1 MLARGEGGRSLTGAW
16 GRVRPPMEAFPPPN
30 GGSSFVEFGRGAIF
44 TNRSWEAPVL
54 GFERCGGAGAREHRL
69 PTLSPARGGALFLRW
84 RFFHRTTIDLEAIYP
99 LVVVS
104 VRVDAWN
111 DDFGD
116 RGGSAA
122 RGGAWAT
129 KPRTPV
135 ARESAWSLQ

>member
-1 MLARGEGGRSLTGAW
+1 MIE
-16 GRVRPPMEAFPPPN
+16 
-30 GGSSFVEFGRGAIF
+30 
-44 TNRSWEAPVL
+44 
-54 GFERCGGAGAREHRL
+54 
-69 PTLSPARGGALFLRW
+69 
-84 RFFHRTTIDLEAIYP
+84 LETIYP
-99 LVVVS
+99 LVVVL

-135 ARESAWSLQ
+135 ARECAWSLQCRQSFRVL